1 MHFTAA
7 AMYNLLTWDG
17 ICRKGSLTNSAKD
30 ITAFCKLIS
39 AAISCHANTTELS
52 WERLIL
58 LIWNL
63 ANQNYIRWGKFTMQS
78 ATVPKTI
85 TKWEGIGSQSYFFLS
100 FEDKIVKIK
109 YYLADGTANLY
120 YCYLCAYAIPF
131 SVTLNW
137 LRFREV
143 FL

>member
-1 MHFTAA
+1 
-7 AMYNLLTWDG
+7 
-17 ICRKGSLTNSAKD
+17 
-30 ITAFCKLIS
+30 
-39 AAISCHANTTELS
+39 
-52 WERLIL
+52 
-58 LIWNL
+58 
-63 ANQNYIRWGKFTMQS
+63 MQS
-78 ATVPKTI
+78 ATVPQNNYQMRRYWI
-85 TKWEGIGSQSYFFLS
+85 SILIFLS

>member
-1 MHFTAA
+1 
-7 AMYNLLTWDG
+7 
-17 ICRKGSLTNSAKD
+17 
-30 ITAFCKLIS
+30 
-39 AAISCHANTTELS
+39 
-52 WERLIL
+52 
-58 LIWNL
+58 
-63 ANQNYIRWGKFTMQS
+63 MQS

-85 TKWEGIGSQSYFFLS
+85 TKLEGIGSQSYFFLS